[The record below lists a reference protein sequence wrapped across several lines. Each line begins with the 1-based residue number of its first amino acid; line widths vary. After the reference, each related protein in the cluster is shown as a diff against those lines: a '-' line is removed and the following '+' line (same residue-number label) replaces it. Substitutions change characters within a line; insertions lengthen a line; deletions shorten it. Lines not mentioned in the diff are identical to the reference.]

1 MIFSCDLG
9 AINFS
14 VFIRFRLKCSESAA
28 PLNLCCQVGSMLLT
42 AVAAA
47 AHPFAVAAA
56 VVETFGTNTLSNRK
70 LI

>member
-1 MIFSCDLG
+1 
-9 AINFS
+9 
-14 VFIRFRLKCSESAA
+14 
-28 PLNLCCQVGSMLLT
+28 MLLT